1 MNTQNEIVR
10 LKKQAGA
17 LKVAVLF
24 VVFIG
29 IGVGMFLLGGK
40 EGYEYAFHKIRR
52 AVASAS
58 YPTVYLTYPGKMAA
72 AIVQNGVC
80 TPYPASIPK
89 FYHVIYVSP
98 RWVPC
103 ATQHYVHP
111 AAPSPALQAIENGS
125 KG

>member
-1 MNTQNEIVR
+1 MKAMKIV
-10 LKKQAGA
+10 A
-17 LKVAVLF
+17 LSVAV
-24 VVFIG
+24 IG
-29 IGVGMFLLGGK
+29 ISAGSFLLGGK
-40 EGYEYAFHKIRR
+40 EGYEYAFHKIRD
-52 AVASAS
+52 AVALAS

-80 TPYPASIPK
+80 TPYPASVPK

-103 ATQHYVHP
+103 ATQHYAHP
-111 AAPSPALQAIENGS
+111 VAPSPALQAIENGS

>member
-10 LKKQAGA
+10 LKKQAGV
-17 LKVAVLF
+17 LKVIVFTVL
-24 VVFIG
+24 FIG
-29 IGVGMFLLGGK
+29 IGVSMFLLGGK
-40 EGYEYAFHKIRR
+40 EGYGYALHKIRD

-80 TPYPASIPK
+80 TPYPSVIPK
-89 FYHVIYVSP
+89 FYHVVYVSP
-98 RWVPC
+98 HWVPC
-103 ATQHYVHP
+103 ATQHYIHP
-111 AAPSPALQAIENGS
+111 AAPSPALQAIEKGS